1 MFVKPQRTAVEPHK
15 CERVLKHEGC

>member
-15 CERVLKHEGC
+15 CEGVLKHEGC